1 MKNYKDNFLLS
12 TGIITLI
19 FASVSYLI
27 LYSINEDI
35 FSNFTKNQIVIS
47 FFHFLFSALIV
58 APIFEEIIFRSFF
71 LKSKRKYFFKILFY
85 LGISIYIFITEN
97 YYLYSL
103 LFFIFLLDYL
113 NKNGKIIYILNTL
126 VFALIHYNLDD
137 FSSFFSIIPVF
148 FQIGVGFIL
157 IWIVIN
163 FNLFI
168 SILFHFLYNLVMI
181 SLMIISLQKPTFNEY
196 KVLENEQIYL
206 KWKEIPFINNQK
218 NFIILSD
225 DLIQIENVEAS
236 KIFEIL
242 YIDKSKYYFNK
253 VSSFQKIS
261 LEIRLNNKIQ
271 RKINYGEIPKFLLEV
286 ELIKEKDKNNAD

>member
-1 MKNYKDNFLLS
+1 
-12 TGIITLI
+12 
-19 FASVSYLI
+19 
-27 LYSINEDI
+27 
-35 FSNFTKNQIVIS
+35 
-47 FFHFLFSALIV
+47 
-58 APIFEEIIFRSFF
+58 
-71 LKSKRKYFFKILFY
+71 
-85 LGISIYIFITEN
+85 
-97 YYLYSL
+97 
-103 LFFIFLLDYL
+103 
-113 NKNGKIIYILNTL
+113 
-126 VFALIHYNLDD
+126 
-137 FSSFFSIIPVF
+137 
-148 FQIGVGFIL
+148 
-157 IWIVIN
+157 
-163 FNLFI
+163 
-168 SILFHFLYNLVMI
+168 MI

-242 YIDKSKYYFNK
+242 DIDKRKYYFNK

-286 ELIKEKDKNNAD
+286 ELIKQKDKNNAD

>member
-1 MKNYKDNFLLS
+1 MNIYKDNFLLN

-19 FASVSYLI
+19 FASVSYL
-27 LYSINEDI
+27 LLNSINEDI

-47 FFHFLFSALIV
+47 FFQFLFSALIV

-71 LKSKRKYFFKILFY
+71 LKSKRKYFLKIQFY

-113 NKNGKIIYILNTL
+113 NRNKIIIYILNTF

-168 SILFHFLYNLVMI
+168 SILFHFLYNFVMI
-181 SLMIISLQKPTFNEY
+181 SLMILSLQKPTFNEY
-196 KVLENEQIYL
+196 KVLENELIYL
-206 KWKEIPFINNQK
+206 KWKEIPFFNNQN
-218 NFIILSD
+218 NFVTLSD
-225 DLIQIENVEAS
+225 NLIQIENVEAS

-242 YIDKSKYYFNK
+242 EIDKSKYYFNK
-253 VSSFQKIS
+253 ISPFQKIS
-261 LEIRLNNKIQ
+261 LEIRLNNKNQ